1 MGLDR
6 SQSVFYFLPQESHSQ
21 AGSSIVGAKIQ
32 RCLRDREQKH
42 LLCRISRLNITR
54 PRHRAFG
61 GAERELWCWGGS
73 GGGSLEEQGGHGS
86 SSIKQKFTGTTI
98 RGSQVYKKAKKGI
111 VVVQTTVF

>member
-1 MGLDR
+1 MFSISYLR
-6 SQSVFYFLPQESHSQ
+6 NLTVKQ
-21 AGSSIVGAKIQ
+21 ARLVVAKIQ

>member
-1 MGLDR
+1 MELDR
-6 SQSVFYFLPQESHSQ
+6 SQCVFYFLPQESHSQ
-21 AGSSIVGAKIQ
+21 ANSTSW
-32 RCLRDREQKH
+32 RCLRDRDQKH

-111 VVVQTTVF
+111 VVVQTNVF